1 MASESLRT
9 DATQPVTKTN
19 AEQPTREQYH
29 PHGAEQPPRKKRASG
44 TTVAAEQLATAA
56 HDASKDTKALA
67 LITTLEQCATWMS
80 SVTTHEANEP
90 LRRLSEA
97 LHVLQAQPSRSRRCH
112 IQSMLKSW
120 DVPQKDKSGA
130 KIGASDVEA
139 MLKRKVLDEAR
150 RLKTLHDA
158 HGSSSAV
165 LLTLGRPP

>member
-1 MASESLRT
+1 MFGPIAPGCTSAIAALSPRHRSPSYTTAAMASESSRT
-9 DATQPVTKTN
+9 DATQRVTD
-19 AEQPTREQYH
+19 
-29 PHGAEQPPRKKRASG
+29 PHGAEQP
-44 TTVAAEQLATAA
+44 
-56 HDASKDTKALA
+56 A

-97 LHVLQAQPSRSRRCH
+97 VHVLQEQPSRSHRNQ
-112 IQSMLKSW
+112 IQRMLKSW
-120 DVPQKDKSGA
+120 EVPQKDKSGA

-158 HGSSSAV
+158 HGSSSAI
-165 LLTLGRPP
+165 LLTLGRSP